1 MENELITTDY
11 IVDYLNIMGIGAD
24 LNEAQKYEFI
34 EKCKIWQLNPFKKEI
49 YPIVRKQKDKSV
61 LTIVIGYEVYLNRAN
76 LSNVWG
82 GFKAIFSGE
91 IAYKTV
97 MQWEKQVKIIDKE
110 KSTLTCTIRIARK
123 DWSEPFEH
131 QVWLSEFAPETQGI
145 WVEKPRFM
153 LQKVGICQA
162 FRMCFSECMGLP
174 YSSEEASTFVKGNVE
189 IPEKPVSE
197 YAANVQ
203 ARIEQIDKE
212 AAETAQI
219 LPNLAAK
226 PENSDNTQADAQ
238 IGLDAVK
245 TTLLL
250 QINNCVLKG
259 YNGYSDK
266 ENLKKDLKEKLGV
279 EGTSLN
285 DAVAKCK
292 DIDFITNYIEF
303 LNTKIQSDSPFT
315 YGDTSNPVSNDLTDK
330 QQKAIRLLD
339 NLAELTI
346 DGYQTQKHRSA
357 SIKDHLGTVTV
368 NACKDIAKLDDYI
381 IHLEKQVTK

>member
-219 LPNLAAK
+219 LPDLAAK
-226 PENSDNTQADAQ
+226 PENGETITEAQ
-238 IGLDAVK
+238 ETVEKGLDLLAKHLVDNYNKKPHRDASIFKYLGTK
-245 TTLLL
+245 TIAECSDIKLLTDYANHLRSKYYIAEL
-250 QINNCVLKG
+250 QKYILVL
-259 YNGYSDK
+259 NIPNDSPLLPRID
-266 ENLKKDLKEKLGV
+266 ELAETDNWQELKA
-279 EGTSLN
+279 LN
-285 DAVAKCK
+285 D
-292 DIDFITNYIEF
+292 E
-303 LNTKIQSDSPFT
+303 L
-315 YGDTSNPVSNDLTDK
+315 
-330 QQKAIRLLD
+330 KAEA
-339 NLAELTI
+339 NKVQA
-346 DGYQTQKHRSA
+346 
-357 SIKDHLGTVTV
+357 
-368 NACKDIAKLDDYI
+368 
-381 IHLEKQVTK
+381 